1 MDMSP
6 HPDLQTPRVTRRA
19 PDPWIAAVFSSKAAA
34 RGGMVRR
41 SVVWVDR
48 EVGRKRFMAEVR
60 PRGFH
65 MVEDGGQFVVFCNQA
80 KVRLVC

>member
-6 HPDLQTPRVTRRA
+6 QPDLQTPPAVRRA
-19 PDPWIAAVFSSKAAA
+19 PDPWIAAVCSSKSAT
-34 RGGMVRR
+34 RGGVVRR

-60 PRGFH
+60 ARGFH
-65 MVEDGGQFVVFCNQA
+65 MVEKGGQFVVFGNQA